1 MRKALGIVLEPRV
14 DPVLF
19 GLSRDY
25 VGDTA
30 ETVSLLWPDGDG
42 KSPPSLTEV
51 VEAASDASLR
61 AFPRVLESL
70 LDRLDVKGRFALIK
84 FLSGALRAGASAR
97 IAKTALAQAFGREV
111 SEIEEVWH
119 GLRPPY
125 TELFAWLEGKAER
138 PDPGLRPTF
147 RPVMLAHP
155 IEEGDCRAADQRQ
168 RQRQPLLLAAGK
180 APPDRAGN

>member
-1 MRKALGIVLEPRV
+1 MLEPGV

-111 SEIEEVWH
+111 SEIE
-119 GLRPPY
+119 
-125 TELFAWLEGKAER
+125 
-138 PDPGLRPTF
+138 
-147 RPVMLAHP
+147 
-155 IEEGDCRAADQRQ
+155 
-168 RQRQPLLLAAGK
+168 
-180 APPDRAGN
+180 